1 MKVKISRYQRQL
13 RCRVFTNH
21 MTECY
26 GYISWPL
33 EYTLYERFLEKVEA
47 GVNWVYNHTI
57 NTLINDANQKV
68 YVRVD
73 PWDTWSMDCTLAHI
87 IVPMLQQLKDGK
99 HGAPHVDNEDVP
111 ESLWANETEMRNY
124 EYDGSTDIHF
134 FARWDWVM
142 DEMIW
147 AFEQKLRDDWDDD
160 YYGPWISTEDDQDFG
175 SFEWVDDEGRQRHED
190 RMKNGF
196 RLFGKYYEALWD

>member
-1 MKVKISRYQRQL
+1 
-13 RCRVFTNH
+13 
-21 MTECY
+21 
-26 GYISWPL
+26 
-33 EYTLYERFLEKVEA
+33 
-47 GVNWVYNHTI
+47 VNWVYNHTI

-111 ESLWANETEMRNY
+111 ESLQANETEMRNY

-142 DEMIW
+142 GEMIW
-147 AFEQKLRDDWDDD
+147 AFEQKLQDDWEAD
-160 YYGPWISTEDDQDFG
+160 YYGPLVRSEEDPIIG
-175 SFEWVDDEGRQRHED
+175 SFEWVDDEGRQKHAD